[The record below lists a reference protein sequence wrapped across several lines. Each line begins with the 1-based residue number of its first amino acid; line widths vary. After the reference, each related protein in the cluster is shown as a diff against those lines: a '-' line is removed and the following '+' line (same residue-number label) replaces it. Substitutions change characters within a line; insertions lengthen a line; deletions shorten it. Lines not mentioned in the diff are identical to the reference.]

1 VVAQAALVGAFLPHR
16 PPPDRPRS
24 ALGNIYR
31 TSDDHWLQLTG
42 VREDKM
48 RPTVCQ
54 AVGQLPQLCRFVVR
68 SWHKCRAD
76 PEMSDVRGR
85 PDILRTSRKRRE

>member
-1 VVAQAALVGAFLPHR
+1 VVAQATLVGAFQPHR
-16 PPPDRPRS
+16 PPPDRPLS
-24 ALGNIYR
+24 ALGNICR
-31 TSDDHWLQLTG
+31 TSDDRWLQLTV

-68 SWHKCRAD
+68 SWHKCEV
-76 PEMSDVRGR
+76 PSEPGNV
-85 PDILRTSRKRRE
+85 

>member
-1 VVAQAALVGAFLPHR
+1 VVAQAALVGALLPHR

-31 TSDDHWLQLTG
+31 TSDDRWLQLTV

-68 SWHKCRAD
+68 SWHF
-76 PEMSDVRGR
+76 SDIARQQDNVR
-85 PDILRTSRKRRE
+85 